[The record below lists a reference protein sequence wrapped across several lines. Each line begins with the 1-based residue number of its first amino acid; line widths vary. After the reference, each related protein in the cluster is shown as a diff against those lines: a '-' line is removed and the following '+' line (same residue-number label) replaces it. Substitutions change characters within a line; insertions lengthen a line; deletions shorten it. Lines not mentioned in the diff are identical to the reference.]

1 MDNIAY
7 LIEAPDISNTG
18 KLRNKSI
25 RAFEVKYTIGTSNPF
40 WSRIEVISTG
50 KLFTLIDG
58 KVTEKRTKATL
69 KTKYIRGLTPS
80 DTITSV
86 DAYHCQLFTTPTLAL
101 LAKSIALKSRV
112 QSKLTEIEDALSN
125 AKASLAYAA
134 QTDTFTSNYPE
145 YLV

>member
-7 LIEAPDISNTG
+7 LIEAPRVSNTG
-18 KLRNKSI
+18 KLQNKTI
-25 RAFEVKYTIGTSNPF
+25 RAFEVTHNCDTVRPWPIKVEG
-40 WSRIEVISTG
+40 TG
-50 KLFTLIDG
+50 KVFTLIDG
-58 KVTEKRTKATL
+58 KVIEKRTKATL
-69 KTKYIRGLTPS
+69 RTKYLRTSAPQ
-80 DTITSV
+80 DTIDNV
-86 DAYHCQLFTTPTLAL
+86 VHWHCQLFTTPTLAL

-134 QTDTFTSNYPE
+134 QIDTFTSNYPE